1 MKSKW
6 RALFARPGE
15 AAPTRSLLPVK
26 QGKDRMSKAVTL
38 RTCSVAGSYYMT
50 ASIVKPDQFSKLRN
64 DAETRLSTG
73 TAPRTNV
80 WPPGLN
86 ALIQLYKLASNSES
100 AADALKLLHEL
111 QVHQVELDLQQE
123 QMEISQHEIAEEL
136 ACYKGLY
143 DFAAVGYFS
152 IGSQGDVIDG
162 NLCGAELLGVG
173 QNKLRGHR
181 IDSFLAPE
189 SRRCCRRC

>member
-1 MKSKW
+1 M
-6 RALFARPGE
+6 
-15 AAPTRSLLPVK
+15 
-26 QGKDRMSKAVTL
+26 
-38 RTCSVAGSYYMT
+38 
-50 ASIVKPDQFSKLRN
+50 
-64 DAETRLSTG
+64 
-73 TAPRTNV
+73 
-80 WPPGLN
+80 N
-86 ALIQLYKLASNSES
+86 ALSQLYKLASNPES

-173 QNKLRGHR
+173 QNELRGHR

-189 SRRCCRRC
+189 SRLVLQALLKRLRGGAPRAACEVKSGGDGGVARRLQVVAASRPAVRLF